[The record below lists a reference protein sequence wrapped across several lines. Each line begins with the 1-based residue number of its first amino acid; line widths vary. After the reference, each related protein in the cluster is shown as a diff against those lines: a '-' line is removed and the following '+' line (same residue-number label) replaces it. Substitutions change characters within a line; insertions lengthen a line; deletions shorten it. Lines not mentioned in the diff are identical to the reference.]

1 MGAATFTSLVLSWK
15 KHLQLILIFCFG
27 AAVSSA
33 WAATNNV
40 VHIRF
45 TPQPTQFKVV
55 FDISTPL
62 HYKLTNAN
70 GELTLTMLDTHLRFP
85 LPSLPSNT
93 FISEYRSQTQGE
105 NLKFSFD
112 LSKAAGSKVY
122 LLAPADGYGDRL
134 VLELND
140 ADSPLKQP
148 VALAEKKPTAV
159 HTQSLS
165 QQEVPRRQSTS
176 SADSEESLE
185 TQPLVATK
193 VASSHRKTI
202 VIDPGH
208 GGKDPGAVGP
218 AGYQEKNAVLAIS
231 KILQQILRQ
240 QGYQVVLTRDRDFFI
255 PLRQRLAIA
264 RRYKPDLFVAVH
276 ADAAYAGSSAYGA
289 SVFAL
294 SERGATSEGARWLAM
309 KENQSELV
317 DGIFVD
323 KDPMLRSV
331 LLDLSQTHTIGVS
344 LDMGQQILQQ
354 LSKVTH
360 LHYAGV
366 EQAAFVVLKSPDIP
380 SLLIETGYIT
390 NPKQEQQLNNP
401 VYQRQLAS
409 NIAQG
414 INGYFASHP
423 Q

>member
-1 MGAATFTSLVLSWK
+1 MVAATYSSHLVWK
-15 KHLQLILIFCFG
+15 KLACFFICVVFWVFLPG
-27 AAVSSA
+27 AF
-33 WAATNNV
+33 AATKNV
-40 VHIRF
+40 IHIKF
-45 TPQPTQFKVV
+45 TPQSSTLRMVL
-55 FDISTPL
+55 DISSPVQYQVQQSKQQQL
-62 HYKLTNAN
+62 LLTIS
-70 GELTLTMLDTHLRFP
+70 DSHLRFP
-85 LPSLPSNT
+85 LPALPPNNLVTDYQSKQQGKDLQFRFTSNKN
-93 FISEYRSQTQGE
+93 IE
-105 NLKFSFD
+105 NKI
-112 LSKAAGSKVY
+112 Y
-122 LLAPADGYGDRL
+122 LLPPGEGYGDRL
-134 VLELND
+134 VVELSE
-140 ADSPLKQP
+140 AALPTPTKETAKQP
-148 VALAEKKPTAV
+148 VAADETKSIKEKKSEKAKSIPVSPAAPSVVTAV
-159 HTQSLS
+159 SKPPPAH
-165 QQEVPRRQSTS
+165 
-176 SADSEESLE
+176 
-185 TQPLVATK
+185 TK
-193 VASSHRKTI
+193 VI

-218 AGYQEKNAVLAIS
+218 GGYQEKNVVLAIS
-231 KILQQILRQ
+231 KILQEILHK
-240 QGYQVVLTRDRDFFI
+240 QGYQAVLTRDRDFFI

-276 ADAAYAGSSAYGA
+276 ADAAYSGSTATGA

-294 SERGATSEGARWLAM
+294 SERGATSEGARWLAI

-317 DGIFVD
+317 DGVFVD

-344 LDMGQQILQQ
+344 LDMGREILQQ

-390 NPKQEQQLNNP
+390 NTKQEQQLSSP
-401 VYQRQLAS
+401 AYQRQLAL

-414 INGYFASHP
+414 IKSYFASHP